1 MYQQNINTTGMDSDS
16 LITIKSGLQYSESLW
31 DAGNCIIAEQLA
43 TKFFT
48 ISRHVHGPE
57 HKVTLRAEELIG
69 NDRGSSNGL
78 LVFFL
83 MVQRN
88 SRLCDTNMMEIYVS
102 LQAQSHI

>member
-1 MYQQNINTTGMDSDS
+1 MYQQNINTTGMDS
-16 LITIKSGLQYSESLW
+16 LISIKSGLQYSEILW

-43 TKFFT
+43 TKLLT

-88 SRLCDTNMMEIYVS
+88 SRLCDRT
-102 LQAQSHI
+102 